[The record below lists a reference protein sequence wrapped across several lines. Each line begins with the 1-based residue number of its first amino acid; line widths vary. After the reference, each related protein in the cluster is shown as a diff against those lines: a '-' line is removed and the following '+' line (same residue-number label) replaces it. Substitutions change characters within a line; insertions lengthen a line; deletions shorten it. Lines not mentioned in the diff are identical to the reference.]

1 MQSHLNQGT
10 SKFSDI
16 NNSTSQDKIKV
27 KQIHMY
33 VEEAEGEEGAGVV
46 GEDMVEV
53 MVGMIITKEV
63 MVDIATREDTAT
75 TKVGMAIME
84 DTATTKVGM
93 ATREVTATRE
103 GTAKTKV
110 AMEGVMVMTKVDM
123 GDMIMVAGITTRTEA
138 VVAVDEEEATG
149 DTVVQDTSAVDEVQA
164 AQVAQAAGDTC
175 GAVVG
180 WVLAAGGATRT
191 IRSHSAVLLQKKK
204 REKGTRSV
212 NRNRTLCCFIVNHRL
227 GFPVFSYNRQWYL
240 YHCFH
245 SVGF

>member
-33 VEEAEGEEGAGVV
+33 VEEAEGEEGAWVV
-46 GEDMVEV
+46 GEGMVEV

-84 DTATTKVGM
+84 VTATTKVGM

-110 AMEGVMVMTKVDM
+110 DMEGVMVMTKVDM

-138 VVAVDEEEATG
+138 VVAVGEEEATG

-204 REKGTRSV
+204 ERKRYAFCESEPNLVLFHCEPSTRLPS
-212 NRNRTLCCFIVNHRL
+212 F
-227 GFPVFSYNRQWYL
+227 
-240 YHCFH
+240 
-245 SVGF
+245 

>member
-33 VEEAEGEEGAGVV
+33 VEEAEGGAGVV
-46 GEDMVEV
+46 GEVMVEV
-53 MVGMIITKEV
+53 MVGMITTKEV

-84 DTATTKVGM
+84 VTATTKVGM

-138 VVAVDEEEATG
+138 VVVVGEEEATG
-149 DTVVQDTSAVDEVQA
+149 DTVVQDTSVVAEVQA
-164 AQVAQAAGDTC
+164 AQVAQAAGVMC
-175 GAVVG
+175 VAVVG
-180 WVLAAGGATRT
+180 WVLAVGGATRT
-191 IRSHSAVLLQKKK
+191 IRSHSAVLLQKKR
-204 REKGTRSV
+204 REGTRSV
-212 NRNRTLCCFIVNHRL
+212 NRNRTLALFHCEPSTRL
-227 GFPVFSYNRQWYL
+227 PSF
-240 YHCFH
+240 
-245 SVGF
+245 

>member
-46 GEDMVEV
+46 GEG

-84 DTATTKVGM
+84 VTATTKVGM

-138 VVAVDEEEATG
+138 VVAVGEEEATG

-204 REKGTRSV
+204 ERKRYAFCESEPNLVLFHCEPSTRLPS
-212 NRNRTLCCFIVNHRL
+212 F
-227 GFPVFSYNRQWYL
+227 
-240 YHCFH
+240 
-245 SVGF
+245 

>member
-1 MQSHLNQGT
+1 MTRHVSMISISLSPKELDTNSPGYIKLHCMQSHLNLGT

-16 NNSTSQDKIKV
+16 NNSTSQDKIKF

-33 VEEAEGEEGAGVV
+33 VEEAEGEEGAWVV
-46 GEDMVEV
+46 GEGMVEV

-93 ATREVTATRE
+93 ATREVMATRE

-138 VVAVDEEEATG
+138 VVAVGEEEATG
-149 DTVVQDTSAVDEVQA
+149 DTVVQDTSAVDEVQ
-164 AQVAQAAGDTC
+164 VAQAAGATC

-191 IRSHSAVLLQKKK
+191 IRSHSAVLLQKK
-204 REKGTRSV
+204 REKKVRV
-212 NRNRTLCCFIVNHRL
+212 L
-227 GFPVFSYNRQWYL
+227 
-240 YHCFH
+240 
-245 SVGF
+245 